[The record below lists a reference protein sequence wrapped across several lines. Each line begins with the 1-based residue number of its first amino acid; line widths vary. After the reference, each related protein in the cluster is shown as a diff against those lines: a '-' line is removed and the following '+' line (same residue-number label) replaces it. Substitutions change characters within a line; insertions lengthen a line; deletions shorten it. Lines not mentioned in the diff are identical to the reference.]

1 MLIQKLA
8 QSVVSQSRK
17 LMDVIGWLAV
27 IADMVSAGYAL
38 EMQLLILD
46 VLGIMLVNVITLIK
60 FVQREERLFLIKEAT

>member
-8 QSVVSQSRK
+8 QSVVPQLRK
-17 LMDVIGWLAV
+17 LTDVIGWLAV
-27 IADMVSAGYAL
+27 IAGMDSAGYAL

-46 VLGIMLVNVITLIK
+46 VLEIMLVNVITLNK

>member
-17 LMDVIGWLAV
+17 LTDVIGWLAV

-46 VLGIMLVNVITLIK
+46 VLEIMLVNVITLIK

>member
-46 VLGIMLVNVITLIK
+46 VLEIMLVNVITLIK